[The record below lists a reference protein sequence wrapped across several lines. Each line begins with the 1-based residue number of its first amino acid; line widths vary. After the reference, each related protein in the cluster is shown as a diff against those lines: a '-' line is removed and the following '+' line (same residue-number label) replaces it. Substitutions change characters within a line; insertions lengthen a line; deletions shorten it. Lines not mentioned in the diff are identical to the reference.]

1 MRKTMDRLPDLIS
14 SAEKSGAFH
23 LGGSVV
29 PKELGDTLAR
39 LVWESFSDYLV
50 EPTTGTLLT
59 DLGIPAPDEGV
70 LDEHSAGEL
79 LILHLW
85 AHTRAVQLSFFRR
98 APEPLVRAT
107 LDSLHRAV
115 FDDMVSNGTPPHHL
129 PVFEQRVSARYA
141 EYYEGAEVSDER
153 VGEVAARH
161 LAATPERDLTTPA
174 RALAD
179 RAVEVANPL
188 RDYLD
193 DLELSEA

>member
-1 MRKTMDRLPDLIS
+1 MDSIPDLIS
-14 SAEKSGAFH
+14 SAGKSDAFH

-29 PKELGDTLAR
+29 PRELGDTLAR
-39 LVWESFSDYLV
+39 LVWESFSDFLV
-50 EPTTGTLLT
+50 EPTTRTLLA
-59 DLGIPAPDEGV
+59 DLGVPAPDEGV
-70 LDEHSAGEL
+70 PDEHSAEEL

-85 AHTRAVQLSFFRR
+85 AHTRAVQLSFFGR
-98 APEPLVRAT
+98 APEHLVRAT

-115 FDDMVSNGTPPHHL
+115 FDDMVTNGTPPHHL

-141 EYYEGAEVSDER
+141 EYYEGAEASDER
-153 VGEVAARH
+153 VGEVAAGH
-161 LAATPERDLTTPA
+161 VASASERELSNAA

-179 RAVEVANPL
+179 RAVEVVNPL